1 MCQEQVSFGSLH
13 GVVCPLK
20 RYGRL
25 TNAACCCR
33 RLCRITRAFLI
44 EEANI
49 VKRVLKAQA
58 VAPKKK

>member
-1 MCQEQVSFGSLH
+1 MCQEQVSH
-13 GVVCPLK
+13 GAAAPRSRSK
-20 RYGRL
+20 RSNETL
-25 TNAACCCR
+25 IPITW
-33 RLCRITRAFLI
+33 LLILRITRAFLI